1 MINTIKNHMKKRNN
15 FIDIRRLNWKIG
27 YYKPKTNKVKQG
39 ALLGFMGLCL
49 VTPCTNFL
57 IPILLK
63 GINKLS
69 PIWLYK

>member
-1 MINTIKNHMKKRNN
+1 MKAKYKKRNQ
-15 FIDIRRLNWKIG
+15 FIDIRNINPVTH
-27 YYKPKTNKVKQG
+27 YKPKTNKVKQG